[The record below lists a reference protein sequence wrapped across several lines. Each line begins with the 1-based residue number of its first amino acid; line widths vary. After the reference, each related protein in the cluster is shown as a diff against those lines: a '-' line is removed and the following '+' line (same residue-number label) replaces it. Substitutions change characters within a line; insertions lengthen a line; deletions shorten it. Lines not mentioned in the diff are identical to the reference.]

1 MPRTVIQV
9 VIAVDHELS
18 PAAVDAAAAL
28 AEHLGSELVGVC
40 IEDLNL
46 LRGVQLPLA
55 REVGLVSAQSRPL
68 NTAGLQR
75 QLELRARRARA
86 RFDALAHKC
95 KAPRSFRVLRGLVEE
110 RTGMRRDVRPAAVWL
125 VVDTATPLAELVDR
139 GLALAALVDAPLHVI
154 GLAGDSATA
163 GELAQQVSAAIA
175 GRAPPAGFV
184 WHAATSAN
192 QLGDLIDRS
201 GPVVAAANSAWIKQ
215 EDALAALLYRVAG
228 PLVIVKA

>member
-1 MPRTVIQV
+1 MQV
-9 VIAVDHELS
+9 VIVVDHEMS

-28 AEHLGSELVGVC
+28 ADHLGSELVGVC

-68 NTAGLQR
+68 TTAGLKR

-86 RFDALAHKC
+86 RFDALARTC
-95 KAPRSFRVLRGLVEE
+95 KAPRSFRVLRGQVDE
-110 RTGMRRDVRPAAVWL
+110 RAGARRDVRPAAVWL
-125 VVDTATPLAELVDR
+125 VVDTATPLAKLVDL
-139 GLALAALVDAPLHVI
+139 GLALATLVNAPLHVI
-154 GLAGDSATA
+154 GLASDSDTA
-163 GELAQQVSAAIA
+163 GELAQQVSAIIA
-175 GRAPPAGFV
+175 GRVPPTGFV
-184 WHAATSAN
+184 WHTAAGVDE
-192 QLGDLIDRS
+192 LGDRIDRA

-228 PLVIVKA
+228 PLVIVSA